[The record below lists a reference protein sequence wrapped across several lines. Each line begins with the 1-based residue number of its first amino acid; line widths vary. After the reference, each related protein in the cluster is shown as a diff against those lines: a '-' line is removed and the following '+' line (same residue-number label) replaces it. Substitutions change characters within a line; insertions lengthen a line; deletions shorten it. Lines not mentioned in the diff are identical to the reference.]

1 MLKKFFTFLFFIIFI
16 FWYWIYNDLSLIEKP
31 YFSVN
36 FFDIKLWD
44 WVLIKTPEDKI
55 ILIDWWNWDEMISKI
70 SKKMWFFEKKI
81 DYIFLS
87 HWDSDH
93 ISGLISIIK
102 KFQVGKIFLTQQD
115 KKSPYF
121 KKFLEILEEKNI
133 SYEFF
138 EDVIS
143 EKKSSKIESEENF
156 SKLKHAVALENNFI
170 FKPIFPNL
178 SETEIFWNKSNFS
191 SVFELEIWDLSKWW
205 KKFLFT
211 WDIEKNIENY
221 LVENWKISDVDYLKV
236 AHHWSKT
243 SSQTGFI
250 LASQPE
256 FWIICAD
263 DENRFWHPKKEIVDR
278 LENFW
283 VQILQT
289 GKIWDIE
296 ILIPAN

>member
-16 FWYWIYNDLSLIEKP
+16 FWYWIFNDLKFIENP

-44 WVLIKTPEDKI
+44 WILIKTPEDKI
-55 ILIDWWNWDEMISKI
+55 ILIDWWSWDEMISKI
-70 SKKMWFFEKKI
+70 SQKMWFFEKKI

-93 ISGLISIIK
+93 ITWLISIIK
-102 KFQVGKIFLTQQD
+102 KFQIGKIFLTQQE
-115 KKSPYF
+115 KNTPYF
-121 KKFLEILEEKNI
+121 EKFLEILNEKNI

-138 EDVIS
+138 EDQKNFLI
-143 EKKSSKIESEENF
+143 EENF
-156 SKLKHAVALENNFI
+156 L
-170 FKPIFPNL
+170 FKPIFPNY
-178 SETEIFWNKSNFS
+178 SETLGFWKKTNFS

-211 WDIEKNIENY
+211 WDIEKSVEDY
-221 LVENWKISDVDYLKV
+221 LVESWKISEVDYLKV

-250 LASQPE
+250 LASKPE

-263 DENRFWHPKKEIVDR
+263 LDNRFWHPKKEIVDR

-283 VQILQT
+283 VEILQT
-289 GKIWDIE
+289 WKIWDIE
-296 ILIPAN
+296 ILIPAS